1 MEARTSLEG
10 HDKMLVV
17 GSLGG
22 EIMEF
27 LFFFPPMHL
36 SVSFFIFCIL
46 HFFPSI
52 SLDYFIVKK
61 VIKQMWVTKIKEG
74 MQGVEIGYIEAL
86 CKCNKDPYSRSYGFP
101 SSHVWIWKLDCKEG
115 WVPKKWCFWTV
126 VLEKTLESLLNCK
139 RIHAVHPKGNR
150 SWIFIGRT
158 EVQAET
164 PILWPPDAK
173 SWLIW
178 RDARAGKDGRREEK
192 WTTEDE
198 TVGWHHWLHALE
210 FGKLQELVMWRWWWQ
225 GGLACCGPWGRKESD
240 TTEWTDSHMI
250 K

>member
-1 MEARTSLEG
+1 MFESSSRKTSSKDMEARTSLEG
-10 HDKMLVV
+10 HNKMLVV

-22 EIMEF
+22 EIMDF

-52 SLDYFIVKK
+52 SLHYFIVKK

-126 VLEKTLESLLNCK
+126 VLEKTLESPLDCK
-139 RIHAVHPKGNR
+139 EIKPVSPKGN
-150 SWIFIGRT
+150 
-158 EVQAET
+158 Q
-164 PILWPPDAK
+164 P
-173 SWLIW
+173 
-178 RDARAGKDGRREEK
+178 
-192 WTTEDE
+192 
-198 TVGWHHWLHALE
+198 
-210 FGKLQELVMWRWWWQ
+210 
-225 GGLACCGPWGRKESD
+225 
-240 TTEWTDSHMI
+240 
-250 K
+250 